1 MQVND
6 VIARDE
12 KKDKKNALFLIFL
25 TTIIYTISYVGR
37 KSYDANIN
45 EAMSFF
51 GVEKDIAGIVG
62 TAFFIAYGIG
72 QVVHGLLC
80 SKYNFKYTIFAAMI
94 IGGACNLA
102 VAFIPSSAFGAVKFI
117 WLINGFSQASLW
129 SSIVLI
135 FNRVLAKR
143 YSRLALFIMC
153 FPVAVGTFIGYGLS
167 AWFSSIGNF
176 KLIFYVSTAL
186 MFAIGAVWFIAYGP
200 LKIKCQEAKRYYD
213 ELDGVT
219 LDKAEVGERKNETT
233 SAFWV
238 IFGIMCL
245 LAVANNFVKDGLTT
259 WAPTF
264 LKDNYGLES
273 WISKLLTLFLP
284 VCALFGSGI
293 ALAINKR
300 IKNYFVLSGI
310 LFAVSAVIMGIM
322 VACINLDTFIVS
334 LACFA
339 FTACLMAGVNNVTT
353 AIFPMDCK
361 GNVNAGLVA
370 GLIDGFCYVGS
381 ALSSYGFGA
390 IAKNSDGGWN
400 AVMDVILYSL
410 IVATAVCFVCFAVG
424 KLLKK
429 HKNVK

>member
-1 MQVND
+1 MQIDNSFT
-6 VIARDE
+6 RDE
-12 KKDKKNALFLIFL
+12 RKDKKNALFLIFL
-25 TTIIYTISYVGR
+25 TTIVYTVSYIGR

-94 IGGACNLA
+94 IGAVCNFTVA
-102 VAFIPSSAFGAVKFI
+102 VLPPSAFGAVKFI

-135 FNRVLAKR
+135 FNSVLAKR
-143 YSRLALFIMC
+143 YSRLALYIMC
-153 FPVAVGTFIGYGLS
+153 FPVAVGTFLGYGLS
-167 AWFSSIGNF
+167 ALFSVIGNF
-176 KLIFYVSTAL
+176 KLVFYTAAVL
-186 MFAIGAVWFIAYGP
+186 LFAMGAVWFFAYGS
-200 LKIKCQEAKRYYD
+200 LKDRCKEAKVYYD
-213 ELDGVT
+213 GEESEISNNGNNLEKG
-219 LDKAEVGERKNETT
+219 KA
-233 SAFWV
+233 SSFWIV
-238 IFGIMCL
+238 FAVMCL

-264 LKDNYGLES
+264 LKEKYGLENWLS
-273 WISKLLTLFLP
+273 VLLTLFLP
-284 VCALFGSGI
+284 VCALFGSAI
-293 ALAINKR
+293 ALAINKNV
-300 IKNYFVLSGI
+300 KNYFVLSGI
-310 LFAVSAVIMGIM
+310 LFAASAVAMGIM
-322 VACINLDTFIVS
+322 VACINLNTFAIS

-353 AIFPMDCK
+353 AIFPMESK

-390 IAKNSDGGWN
+390 IAENGGGWN
-400 AVMDVILYSL
+400 AVMNVILYSL
-410 IVATAVCFVCFAVG
+410 IVATVVCSVCFVVG
-424 KLLKK
+424 NLLKK
-429 HKNVK
+429 RKILK